1 MGGKPPESGDAEQ
14 LDHWRQRCAGVV
26 PARLPGHRRGDA
38 GPGSWAQV
46 RCAVPAG
53 SVDGGEASLLQL
65 CAAAMYVVLTRYT
78 PGADIAVATA
88 VSAAG
93 GSPDLVLLRPEAGR
107 VATLGGLVDAV
118 RAAHLD
124 AARRPAVPFASLVE
138 RLGLAPELARIVVTE
153 GPHPE
158 PAAATSLILRAVA
171 GPGAAVGISLE
182 YRTDRLAAEAVQ
194 RMAGHLSHVLAAFAE
209 QPGLAPADLDI
220 MGTAER
226 RDAVAAGAGA
236 VREIPAVTW
245 PALVEAQVSRT
256 PELPAV
262 LADGQTLSY
271 AELDTRANRL
281 ARLLIARGAAPETVV
296 ALVLPRSVD
305 IVVAQLAVAKA
316 GAAFLPVD
324 PAYPAQRIGFMLD
337 DARPVVT
344 VSRSDVPGEGAGH
357 LLLDDPGVSAELAA
371 LPGAPVTDGERRAPL
386 VPEHP
391 AYVIFTSGSTGVPKG
406 VLVTHAAFVDF
417 AVAEAEHLAA
427 GPGDRVLQF
436 SSPSF
441 DASVLELGL
450 ALPSGAALVVPPPGA
465 TVGEP
470 LAEVLAGQCVTH
482 ALIPPAALATVPE
495 GTELPE
501 LGTLL
506 VGGEACGPELVERW
520 AGGRRMINAYGPTE
534 VTVVA
539 TWSGALSPGGT
550 PPIGR
555 PLPNTAT
562 YVLDPRLRPVP
573 AGVPGELYLAGPG
586 LARGYLHRPGLTAQ
600 RFVADPCGAP
610 GARMYRTGDL
620 VRRAADGQLEFLG
633 RADDQVKIRG
643 FRIEPGEIAAVLT
656 RHGSVGRAAVV
667 AREDRPG
674 VKQLVAYVVPAG
686 PEGIDAG
693 ELREHVAAALPAHM
707 VPAAFVPLAALPVS
721 SNGKLDHR
729 ALPVPQ
735 FDSAGHEPP
744 RTDAERA
751 VAAVWADVLGLPRVG
766 RQDDFFA
773 LGGDSI
779 LAVRALSRLR
789 ETLGVRLPART
800 AFDART
806 VADTAA
812 AVTSGEP
819 EVAQVITRV
828 DRDGPLPLSTYQ
840 RRLWTHEQLDAGTG
854 EYHTG
859 VGLRLHGPLDPAAL
873 LAALAALTERHE
885 SLRTTFTVVGA
896 EPRQVVA
903 AQGELPL
910 RVTELGD
917 GTLDELLAAEL
928 RRPFDLATGPLT
940 RATLVACGPDEHV
953 LLLAQHHIVTDGWS
967 VRVLT
972 DELAELYDAEVRR
985 VPAKLPAPTVQYA
998 DFAVWEH
1005 GRVTGPA
1012 AEARLAYWR
1021 QRLTGIEPL
1030 QLPTDRPGP
1039 AGAATSAGLHRALL
1053 PAELVRR
1060 LERLGRQHGATVY
1073 MSLVAAVQVLL
1084 ARYSDQ
1090 RDIVLGT
1097 VASGRDHPDL
1107 ERMVGFLVNTL
1118 VLRGTVDRRQ
1128 SFTERVA
1135 DVRETVLE
1143 AFTHDVPYD
1152 RLVEDLRTAGDIGGA
1167 PLVRAVVVLQQQLLR
1182 ARAAGGLRFD
1192 EYDLPRPAA
1201 RFGLVFEFVPRGD
1214 TLGLAVEYDAA
1225 LFTVDRIRRLT
1236 GHLVRL
1242 LEAVTT
1248 EPAAPLGALD
1258 LLSATERDDLLVTRN
1273 DTAREVAPATLAQL
1287 FIRQAA
1293 RTPDLPA
1300 LLDEHGPV
1308 TYAQLRAQVNR
1319 LARLLIR
1326 HGAGPERVVALA
1338 LPRSVDI
1345 VVAQLAVAQAG
1356 AAFLPVDPAY
1366 PASRIQLML
1375 RDAAPVLVLTLAGL
1389 AADLPVPSSATLV
1402 LDDPAV
1408 VAAVAEMPGDDLAD
1422 TERSAPLLA
1431 AHPAYVIFTSGSTG
1445 RPKGVVVPHAGLASF
1460 SAAEIEHYQVRAG
1473 DRVLQFASPSFDA
1486 SVLELCMALPAG
1498 AALVVPPAGP
1508 LLGDRLAQVLAD
1520 SRITHALI
1528 PPAALATVPDD
1539 ARLPDFGC
1547 VIVGGDACGADLV
1560 ARWAPGRRMIN
1571 SYGPTECTV
1580 VATWSGRLTPGA
1592 VPPIGRPIPN
1602 TRVYVLDRALRPVP
1616 EGVAGE
1622 LYVAG
1627 AGLARGYLHRPG
1639 LTAQRFVA
1647 DPFGGPGARMYR
1659 TGDVVRWGAGGE
1671 LEFLGRADDQVKIRG
1686 FRIELGE
1693 VAAALTRQPGVDRA
1707 AVVVR
1712 EDQPGTRRLVAYVV
1726 PSADGLRFDDR
1737 RDADGR
1743 RRVDGRGDADRLRT
1757 ALTAELPDHMVPA
1770 AFVFLDAL
1778 PVDPNGKLDRR
1789 ALPAPDL
1796 TTAPDRYVAPRTGIE
1811 RTLAS
1816 IWADVLG
1823 VPRVGVEDDFFAL
1836 GGDSILSIQVVSR
1849 AKAAGLQLTSREL
1862 FRHPNIAALAAV
1874 VTVAE
1879 TGTGDRGPVTGSA
1892 PLTPIQRWL
1901 LETRG
1906 AGASRFDQWLAL
1918 ELAPDVDEQAL
1929 RTALTALLA
1938 QHDALRACFPV
1949 AGGDALRAQR
1959 AVTRH
1964 DGLQV
1969 QRPVTGG
1976 DALELQWPVTGHDAL
1991 RGQLPESGE
2000 GHRFEVGPPVEVSLV
2015 RRRLSAAATP
2025 EALLDA
2031 ARQAHGSVD
2040 LGSGPL
2046 LRATLVDAGVPLLVL
2061 AVHHLVVDA
2070 VSWRVLAEDLRL
2082 AYEQAAAGEP
2092 VRLGERTTSVLE
2104 WATGLAEYTAG
2115 GGFDGERAH
2124 WAAVGAHDPALPVE
2138 LSGPDTVADTGS
2150 VTVRLDRDE
2159 TAALL
2164 RDVPA
2169 AYRTQVND
2177 VLLTALGATLAEWT
2191 GHPRVV
2197 VDLEG
2202 HGREEIFD
2210 GVDLSRTVGWFT
2222 TVYPVA
2228 LEVPVADG
2236 WGTALKA
2243 VKEQLRAVPG
2253 RGLGFGALRYLARDE
2268 LVRGRAPQVSFN
2280 YLGQLDFPAGADGLI
2295 RGVAAGLDLDD
2306 DPAAARPHL
2315 LDVVGRVTAG
2325 RLELTWSYGRNRHEA
2340 QTVAALAERMTA
2352 ALRAIVAHCAGP
2364 DAGGRTP
2371 SDFPLARLDQ
2381 AAVDRLAGPG
2391 TDVEDVYPLTAMQA
2405 GMAFHGLEPGAHGV
2419 YFQQTTFVLDGVEDP
2434 GLLARAWQ
2442 QVVDRTP
2449 VLRTSVAWDG
2459 LGEPVQIVHRGVR
2472 VPVTHLDWTGYG
2484 DADRRDHLRK
2494 LLDRDRAEGLDLT
2507 RAPLL
2512 RLVLVRLS
2520 ATEVRVV
2527 WTFHH
2532 LLLDGWSIFQ
2542 VLSDVFACHAG
2553 LRRGVP
2559 ATLPTRRPFRDYV
2572 TWLGEQEDDPAEVHW
2587 KQVLSGFGAPT
2598 PLPYDR
2604 EPVPGVGAR
2613 SAQRY
2618 AITFGEQES
2627 QRLHEVARRNRLTL
2641 NTLIQGAWALLL
2653 SRHSG
2658 QHDICF
2664 GATVSGRP
2672 AGLRDADAIT
2682 GLFINT
2688 LPVRVG
2694 VDPNSDTLAW
2704 LQSLQA
2710 AQIEARQFEHL
2721 PLARLRA
2728 LSDVPAGT
2736 GLFDSIVVFEN
2747 YPIDDDAARAHG
2759 LRLHDLDAVETTSF
2773 PLSLLAYP
2781 GPRLSLA
2788 LGYDPACFDEDTA
2801 RRLLDHLREL
2811 LTAVAED
2818 PHRPAGRL
2826 PMLTAAERELV
2837 LDRWNDTAHPVPA
2850 VTLADLLTEQAAR
2863 SPQAP
2868 AVTFE
2873 GRTLSYADLDRWSNR
2888 LAHRLIASGA
2898 RPERCVAVA
2907 LPRSLE
2913 LVVALVAVLK
2923 SGAAYLPVDP
2933 ELPDARIAM
2942 MLDDA
2947 RPVLVLDRRE
2957 DVSDA
2962 SGPEH
2967 TPGHADRLA
2976 PLTPAGPAYVIF
2988 TSGSTGRPKGV
2999 AVPHEGI
3006 VNRLLWMQHEYG
3018 LGPDDVVL
3026 QKTPASFDVSV
3037 WEFFWP
3043 LIVGAHLVAARPEGH
3058 KDPAYLATVIREMRV
3073 TTVHFVPSMLRAF
3086 LAEPTAAGCTGL
3098 RRVICS
3104 GEALPGDVAAAF
3116 HELLPVG
3123 LHNLYGPTEAS
3134 VDVTY
3139 FPCPPQS
3146 RAAAVPIGRPVWNT
3160 RTYVLDRDLRPVP
3173 PGVPGELYLAGV
3185 QLARGY
3191 LNRPGL
3197 TAQRFVA
3204 DPHGGPGSRMYRT
3217 GDVARWHP
3225 DGTLGFLGRTDDQV
3239 KVRGFRIEPGEIE
3252 AALRRLFGVTQ
3263 AVVLARDDRLLAY
3276 VVPEPGATPQPADLR
3291 DRLTAELP
3299 QHMVPS
3305 AFVVLDRLPLSPN
3318 GKLDRAALPTPDRA
3332 ATTDTEPV
3340 APRTDAEGV
3349 IAEIWSEVLGT
3360 DRVGVHDSFFD
3371 LGGDSIRGMLVASR
3385 TGTAFGLPLSPRDI
3399 LSARTVAALA
3409 ELVED
3414 RILRELESLASG
3426 TGTDETR

>member
-1 MGGKPPESGDAEQ
+1 M
-14 LDHWRQRCAGVV
+14 
-26 PARLPGHRRGDA
+26 
-38 GPGSWAQV
+38 
-46 RCAVPAG
+46 
-53 SVDGGEASLLQL
+53 
-65 CAAAMYVVLTRYT
+65 
-78 PGADIAVATA
+78 
-88 VSAAG
+88 
-93 GSPDLVLLRPEAGR
+93 
-107 VATLGGLVDAV
+107 
-118 RAAHLD
+118 
-124 AARRPAVPFASLVE
+124 
-138 RLGLAPELARIVVTE
+138 
-153 GPHPE
+153 
-158 PAAATSLILRAVA
+158 
-171 GPGAAVGISLE
+171 
-182 YRTDRLAAEAVQ
+182 
-194 RMAGHLSHVLAAFAE
+194 
-209 QPGLAPADLDI
+209 
-220 MGTAER
+220 
-226 RDAVAAGAGA
+226 
-236 VREIPAVTW
+236 
-245 PALVEAQVSRT
+245 
-256 PELPAV
+256 PAV
-262 LADGQTLSY
+262 LSEGVVLSY
-271 AELDTRANRL
+271 AELDARANRL
-281 ARLLIARGAAPETVV
+281 ARLLIARGAGPETVV

-324 PAYPAQRIGFMLD
+324 PAYPAQRIAFMLG

-344 VSRSDVPGEGAGH
+344 VTRNDVSAALTGVGASGSGVGSPSAGPVV
-357 LLLDDPGVSAELAA
+357 LDDPGVRAELAA
-371 LPGAPVTDGERRAPL
+371 LPGTAVTDADRGAPL
-386 VPEHP
+386 TPEHP

-406 VLVTHAAFVDF
+406 VVVTHAAFVDF
-417 AVAEAEHLAA
+417 VLAEAEHLGA

-441 DASVLELGL
+441 DASILELGL

-470 LAEVLAGQCVTH
+470 LAEVLAGQRVTH
-482 ALIPPAALATVPE
+482 ALIPPAALATVPA
-495 GTELPE
+495 GTEMPE

-506 VGGEACGPELVERW
+506 VGGEACGAELVERW
-520 AGGRRMINAYGPTE
+520 AEGRRMINAYGPTE

-539 TWSGALSPGGT
+539 TWTDALTPGGT

-562 YVLDPRLRPVP
+562 YVLDARLRPVP
-573 AGVPGELYLAGPG
+573 AGVAGELYVAGPG

-600 RFVADPCGAP
+600 RFVADPFGVP

-643 FRIEPGEIAAVLT
+643 FRIEPGEIAAVLG

-674 VKQLVAYVVPAG
+674 VKQLVAYVVPANPG
-686 PEGIDAG
+686 GVDQA

-707 VPAAFVPLAALPVS
+707 VPAAFVTLAALPVS

-729 ALPVPQ
+729 ALPAPQ
-735 FDSAGHEPP
+735 FESLAHEPP

-751 VAAVWADVLGLPRVG
+751 VAAIWADVLGLPHVG
-766 RQDDFFA
+766 RHDDFFA

-806 VADTAA
+806 IAATAA
-812 AVTSGEP
+812 AVTSGAP

-828 DRDGPLPLSTYQ
+828 DRSGPVPLSTYQ
-840 RRLWTHEQLDAGTG
+840 RRLWAHEQLDAGSG

-859 VGLRLHGPLDPAAL
+859 VGLRLRGPLDLGAL
-873 LAALAALTERHE
+873 RAALAALVERHE
-885 SLRTTFTVVGA
+885 SLRTTFTVVGG
-896 EPRQVVA
+896 EPVQVVA
-903 AQGELPL
+903 ERSELLL
-910 RVTELGD
+910 RVVEIGV
-917 GTLDELLAAEL
+917 GALDELLAEEL
-928 RRPFDLATGPLT
+928 RRPFDLGAGPLT
-940 RATLVACGPDEHV
+940 RATLAACGPDEHV
-953 LLLAQHHIVTDGWS
+953 LLLAQHHIVTDGSS

-972 DELAELYDAEVRR
+972 DELAELYDAGVRG
-985 VPAKLPAPTVQYA
+985 VPAQLPTPAVQYA
-998 DFAVWEH
+998 DFSAWER
-1005 GRVTGPA
+1005 GRVTGA
-1012 AEARLAYWR
+1012 VVEDRLAYWR
-1021 QRLTGIEPL
+1021 EWLAGIEPL
-1030 QLPTDRPGP
+1030 QLPTDAPGSADAARPG
-1039 AGAATSAGLHRALL
+1039 GLHRTLL
-1053 PAELVRR
+1053 PAALVRR
-1060 LERLGRQHGATVY
+1060 LDRLGRRHGATVY
-1073 MSLVAAVQVLL
+1073 MTLVAAVQVLL

-1107 ERMVGFLVNTL
+1107 ERLVGFLVNTL

-1128 SFTERVA
+1128 SFAERVA
-1135 DVRETVLE
+1135 DVRETVLD
-1143 AFTHDVPYD
+1143 AFTHDLPFD
-1152 RLVEDLRTAGDIGGA
+1152 RLVEELRPGGV
-1167 PLVRAVVVLQQQLLR
+1167 PLVRAVVVLQQELLR
-1182 ARAAGGLRFD
+1182 AREAGGLRFD

-1201 RFGLVFEFVPRGD
+1201 RFDLVFEFVPRGD
-1214 TLGLAVEYDAA
+1214 TLGLAVEYDAD

-1236 GHLVRL
+1236 DHLVRL
-1242 LEAVTT
+1242 LDAVTT
-1248 EPAAPLGALD
+1248 EPAAPLGSVD
-1258 LLSATERDDLLVTRN
+1258 LISAAERHEVLVSRN
-1273 DTAREVAPATLAQL
+1273 DTARATEPATLAQL

-1300 LLDEHGPV
+1300 LLDRHGPV

-1319 LARLLIR
+1319 LARLLIQR
-1326 HGAGPERVVALA
+1326 GAGPERVVALA

-1366 PASRIQLML
+1366 PASRIAMML
-1375 RDAAPVLVLTLAGL
+1375 DDAAPVLVLTLTAL
-1389 AADLPVPSSATLV
+1389 APDLSVPGGATLV

-1408 VAAVAEMPGDDLAD
+1408 VAAVAELPGDDLAES
-1422 TERSAPLLA
+1422 ERSGPLLA

-1460 SAAEIEHYQVRAG
+1460 SAAEIEHYQVRPG

-1498 AALVVPPAGP
+1498 AALVVPPEGP
-1508 LLGDRLAQVLAD
+1508 LLGDRLAEVLAE
-1520 SRITHALI
+1520 SRVTHALI

-1539 ARLPDFGC
+1539 ACLPDFRC

-1571 SYGPTECTV
+1571 SYGPTESTV
-1580 VATWSGRLTPGA
+1580 VATWSGPLVPGR
-1592 VPPIGRPIPN
+1592 VPPIGRPIAN
-1602 TRVYVLDRALRPVP
+1602 TRVYVLDGALQPVP
-1616 EGVAGE
+1616 DGVPGE
-1622 LYVAG
+1622 LYIAG
-1627 AGLARGYLHRPG
+1627 TGLARGYLHRPG

-1647 DPFGGPGARMYR
+1647 DPFAASDRSRASDPGGASPANGALDASTPSGDSDVAGVPGAAYASGGSDLSGAGGAHGVPGGRGGPGARMYR
-1659 TGDVVRWGAGGE
+1659 TGDIVRWGTSGE

-1693 VAAALTRQPGVDRA
+1693 VAAALTRQPAVDRA

-1712 EDQPGTRRLVAYVV
+1712 EDPPGTRRLVAYVV
-1726 PSADGLRFDDR
+1726 PHAGGQPDP
-1737 RDADGR
+1737 AP
-1743 RRVDGRGDADRLRT
+1743 LRT
-1757 ALTAELPDHMVPA
+1757 ALAAELPDHMVPA

-1796 TTAPDRYVAPRTGIE
+1796 TAAPDRYVAPRTDTE

-1816 IWADVLG
+1816 IWSDVLG

-1849 AKAAGLQLTSREL
+1849 ARAAGLQLTSREL
-1862 FRHPNIAALAAV
+1862 FRHPNIAALASV
-1874 VTVAE
+1874 VTVA
-1879 TGTGDRGPVTGSA
+1879 GPATGDSGPVTGSA

-1906 AGASRFDQWLAL
+1906 TGANRFDQWLAL
-1918 ELAPDVDEQAL
+1918 ELTPDVDERVL

-1938 QHDALRACFPV
+1938 QHDALRARFP
-1949 AGGDALRAQR
+1949 A
-1959 AVTRH
+1959 
-1964 DGLQV
+1964 
-1969 QRPVTGG
+1969 TG
-1976 DALELQWPVTGHDAL
+1976 V
-1991 RGQLPESGE
+1991 
-2000 GHRFEVGPPVEVSLV
+2000 GHRVEIGPPVEVSLI
-2015 RRRLSAAATP
+2015 RRRLSSAATP
-2025 EALLDA
+2025 EALLGEA
-2031 ARQAHGSVD
+2031 QQAHGAID
-2040 LGSGPL
+2040 LESGPL
-2046 LRATLVDAGVPLLVL
+2046 LRATLVDAGVPVLVL

-2070 VSWRVLAEDLRL
+2070 VSWRVLAEDLGQ
-2082 AYEQAAAGEP
+2082 AYRQATAGEP
-2092 VRLGERTTSVLE
+2092 VRLTERTTSVLE
-2104 WATGLAEYTAG
+2104 WANRLTEYTAN
-2115 GGFDGERAH
+2115 GGFAGEREH
-2124 WAAVGAHDPALPVE
+2124 WAAVGACDPALPVE
-2138 LSGPDTVADTGS
+2138 RSGPDTVADTRS
-2150 VTVRLDRDE
+2150 VTVRLDQAE
-2159 TAALL
+2159 TTALL
-2164 RDVPA
+2164 QDVPA

-2177 VLLTALGATLAEWT
+2177 VLLTAFGATLTEWT
-2191 GHPRVV
+2191 GRPRVV

-2202 HGREEIFD
+2202 HGREEIIH

-2228 LEVPVADG
+2228 LEVPVGDG
-2236 WGTALKA
+2236 WGGALKA
-2243 VKEQLRAVPG
+2243 VKEQLRAVPR
-2253 RGLGFGALRYLARDE
+2253 RGIGFGALRYLARDE
-2268 LVRGRAPQVSFN
+2268 RLHGPAPQISFN
-2280 YLGQLDFPAGADGLI
+2280 YLGQLDFPAGADGLV
-2295 RGVAAGLDLDD
+2295 RGVAAALDLDD
-2306 DPAAARPHL
+2306 DPTAARPHL
-2315 LDVVGRVTAG
+2315 LEVVGRVTAG
-2325 RLELTWSYGRNRHEA
+2325 CLELTWSYGRNRHEPR
-2340 QTVAALAERMTA
+2340 TVAALADRMCA
-2352 ALRAIVAHCAGP
+2352 ALRAIVDHCAEAG
-2364 DAGGRTP
+2364 AGGRTP

-2391 TDVEDVYPLTAMQA
+2391 TDVEDIYPLTAMQA

-2434 GLLARAWQ
+2434 GLLAQAWQ

-2449 VLRTSVAWDG
+2449 VLRTAVVWDG

-2484 DADRRDHLRK
+2484 ETDRHEHLRS
-2494 LLDRDRAEGLDLT
+2494 LLDQDRAEGLDLA

-2512 RLVLVRLS
+2512 RLVLARLS

-2542 VLSDVFACHAG
+2542 VLSDVFACHAA
-2553 LRRGVP
+2553 LRRGV
-2559 ATLPTRRPFRDYV
+2559 AAALPVRRPFRDYV
-2572 TWLGEQEDDPAEVHW
+2572 AWLGEQQDDLAEVHW
-2587 KQVLSGFGAPT
+2587 RQVLSGLNAPT

-2604 EPVPGVGAR
+2604 ESVPGTGAR

-2618 AITFGEQES
+2618 AITLGEQES
-2627 QRLHEVARRNRLTL
+2627 QRLHDVARSNRLTL
-2641 NTLIQGAWALLL
+2641 NTLIQGAWAMLL

-2658 QHDICF
+2658 QRDVCF

-2672 AGLRDADAIT
+2672 AGLRGADAIT

-2688 LPVRVG
+2688 LPVRVD
-2694 VDPNSDTLAW
+2694 VDPNAGTLPW
-2704 LQSLQA
+2704 LQSLQT

-2759 LRLHDLDAVETTSF
+2759 LRLRDLDAVETTSF

-2811 LTAVAED
+2811 LVAVAED
-2818 PHRPAGRL
+2818 PHRPAGQF
-2826 PMLTAAERELV
+2826 PMLTAAERDLV
-2837 LDRWNDTAHPVPA
+2837 LTRWNDTAHPVPA
-2850 VTLADLLTEQAAR
+2850 VTLTDLLTAQAAR

-2868 AVTFE
+2868 AVTFGGE
-2873 GRTLSYADLDRWSNR
+2873 TLSYADLDRWSNR

-2898 RPERCVAVA
+2898 GPERCVAVA

-2933 ELPDARIAM
+2933 ELPAARIAM

-2947 RPVLVLDRRE
+2947 RPVLVLDRRQ
-2957 DVSDA
+2957 DVGDA

-2967 TPGHADRLA
+2967 TPGDADRLA
-2976 PLTPAGPAYVIF
+2976 TLTPAGPAYVIF

-3043 LIVGAHLVAARPEGH
+3043 LIVGAHLVVARPEGH
-3058 KDPAYLATVIREMRV
+3058 KDPAYLADLIQEARV

-3086 LAEPTAAGCTGL
+3086 VAEPAAAGCTGL

-3104 GEALPGDVAAAF
+3104 GEALPADVAAAF
-3116 HELLPVG
+3116 HALLPVG

-3139 FPCPPQS
+3139 FPCPPLS

-3217 GDVARWHP
+3217 GDLARWHP

-3239 KVRGFRIEPGEIE
+3239 KLRGFRIEPGEIE
-3252 AALRRLFGVTQ
+3252 AALRRLPGVTQ
-3263 AVVLARDDRLLAY
+3263 AVVLVRDDRLIAY
-3276 VVPEPGATPQPADLR
+3276 VVPWSGPGPEPADLR
-3291 DRLTAELP
+3291 DRLAADLP
-3299 QHMVPS
+3299 QHMIPS

-3318 GKLDRAALPTPDRA
+3318 GKLDRAALPTPDRSDTTA
-3332 ATTDTEPV
+3332 AEPV

-3349 IAEIWSEVLGT
+3349 IAGIWSEVLGT

-3414 RILRELESLASG
+3414 RILLELESLASG
-3426 TGTDETR
+3426 AGTDEPR